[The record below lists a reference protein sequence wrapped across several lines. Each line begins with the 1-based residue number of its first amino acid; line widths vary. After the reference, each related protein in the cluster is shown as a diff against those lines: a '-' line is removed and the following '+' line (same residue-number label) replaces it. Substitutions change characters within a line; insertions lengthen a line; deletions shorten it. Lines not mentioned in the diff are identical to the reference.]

1 MRRFGDDTLRI
12 IEEEPERLAEVKGI
26 SERKAREIAQQVA
39 EKAEM
44 QNAMIFLS
52 GYGIAL
58 NLGAK
63 IYQQYGDN
71 VYRILKENP
80 YKMAEDIAGVGFR
93 TADEIAGKIGIAV
106 DSEFRIKSGLSY
118 VLNRRRQK
126 ARVSSAGTGA
136 ASERGRGTS
145 RRRTGAD
152 AEISADMAI
161 DKKRSSASSWPN
173 GKGMSRCG
181 LCTPASIIIWN

>member
-63 IYQQYGDN
+63 IYQQYGDRN
-71 VYRILKENP
+71 
-80 YKMAEDIAGVGFR
+80 F
-93 TADEIAGKIGIAV
+93 
-106 DSEFRIKSGLSY
+106 
-118 VLNRRRQK
+118 
-126 ARVSSAGTGA
+126 SA
-136 ASERGRGTS
+136 
-145 RRRTGAD
+145 
-152 AEISADMAI
+152 
-161 DKKRSSASSWPN
+161 
-173 GKGMSRCG
+173 
-181 LCTPASIIIWN
+181 

>member
-63 IYQQYGDN
+63 IYQHQEPSF
-71 VYRILKENP
+71 V
-80 YKMAEDIAGVGFR
+80 
-93 TADEIAGKIGIAV
+93 
-106 DSEFRIKSGLSY
+106 
-118 VLNRRRQK
+118 
-126 ARVSSAGTGA
+126 
-136 ASERGRGTS
+136 
-145 RRRTGAD
+145 
-152 AEISADMAI
+152 
-161 DKKRSSASSWPN
+161 
-173 GKGMSRCG
+173 
-181 LCTPASIIIWN
+181 